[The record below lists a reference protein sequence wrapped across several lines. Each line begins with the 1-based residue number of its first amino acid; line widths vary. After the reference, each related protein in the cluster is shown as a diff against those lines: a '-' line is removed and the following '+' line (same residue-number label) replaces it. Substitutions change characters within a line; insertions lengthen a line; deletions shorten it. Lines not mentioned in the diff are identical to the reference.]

1 MLPSVRVR
9 LGGSIYGVDVQLE
22 GCNHPQIMN
31 EVGVGQGGEV
41 CYFDGSKEVCNNKL
55 LKKYCAFVGEE
66 WGLRDVYC

>member
-1 MLPSVRVR
+1 MPEDGVQYSR
-9 LGGSIYGVDVQLE
+9 VDVH
-22 GCNHPQIMN
+22 GMN